1 MFRVLKLFALAL
13 VTLLGAAACTG
24 KGTDAP
30 RPQQQ
35 TFVAVENQAWL
46 DVDVYAVSGSQ
57 RSRLGTVTAHGTH
70 TFRLPVSVVGS
81 GREMQF
87 LVDPVGSNAQ
97 GTSWNIYVS
106 PGQQVRLTVPPQF
119 AR

>member
-1 MFRVLKLFALAL
+1 MSRVLKLFALIAA
-13 VTLLGAAACTG
+13 TLLGTAACTG

-35 TFVAVENQAWL
+35 SFVAVDNQAWL

-70 TFRLPVSVVGS
+70 TFRLPVTVVGS
-81 GREMQF
+81 GRELQF
-87 LVDPVGSNAQ
+87 LIDPVGSTVQ
-97 GTSWNIYVS
+97 GTSWNVYVS
-106 PGQQVRLTVPPQF
+106 PGQQVRLTVPPSF